1 MKKKIQKKTKRKN
14 QLMKIK
20 IKKIIII
27 IIKEIWMIKI
37 IIIIILKK

>member
-27 IIKEIWMIKI
+27 IKEIWMIKI

>member
-27 IIKEIWMIKI
+27 KEIWMIKI
-37 IIIIILKK
+37 IIIIIIILKK